1 MYIEI
6 YDTKYYNLSYP
17 FAGFCHGIV
26 TVAWMIILGDAL
38 HNLADG
44 LAIGVAFT
52 ESLGLGLSTSLAIL
66 LEEIPHEL
74 GM

>member
-1 MYIEI
+1 MV
-6 YDTKYYNLSYP
+6 
-17 FAGFCHGIV
+17 AGFCHGIV